1 MQSSVQAIDPAIKYG
16 EYLANTLPTS
26 LPSRER
32 GFASL
37 SPRGRGTEGE
47 GVITVATF
55 NTFSRHIVYKIG
67 RLSLWK

>member
-16 EYLANTLPTS
+16 EYLANTLSPTS

-47 GVITVATF
+47 G
-55 NTFSRHIVYKIG
+55 
-67 RLSLWK
+67 